1 MNKLS
6 LSGLTLLMAC
16 SCVSLANANSVP
28 KPTKNY
34 KGNFE
39 TLTKDQKVPVKIAT
53 CLATAHDLVTKTSK
67 HDRYGFTTDEIKKAK
82 ISYTS
87 NKKTEL
93 ISVKGTARDRRTVK
107 WQDITVNCKLQNGK
121 IIAINAKIT
130 K

>member
-16 SCVSLANANSVP
+16 SCISLAYANSVP

-39 TLTKDQKVPVKIAT
+39 TLTKDQKVPVNIAT
-53 CLATAHDLVTKTSK
+53 CLATAHDLVTAKSK
-67 HDRYGFTTDEIKKAK
+67 YDRYGFTSDEIKKAK

-87 NKKTEL
+87 DKKVEL
-93 ISVKGTARDRRTVK
+93 ISVKGTARDRSTVK

-121 IIAINAKIT
+121 IIAIDTQK
-130 K
+130 